1 MNIINSARAT
11 DVTKTVHTEPY
22 DAISPENP
30 KLSQAGK
37 TILITGG
44 GTTIGNAIGRSFV
57 RSSAETV
64 IIIGRRPEVLQE
76 GARRLEQEAKTT
88 GTHTKIIHRQ
98 LDIGDFSAFLV
109 NVSSTITHSYM
120 QPATTKHA
128 AYAFQ
133 KSCGTMLFQMVAK
146 DTPVDEM
153 QIASM
158 HPGLLWQ
165 EEWVKMGFK
174 DDVGFDNIALLGN
187 FAVWLATPN
196 AAFLHGRFAWASWDV
211 NELSEGPLRKRI
223 DEDPYY
229 LKMTLVLS
237 SVKDEIYYYQSFIF
251 AMVHCNFQRP
261 CQSLNMRS
269 PGFIKHQLDNHDHT
283 GWPRLFHN
291 RTLGIIAA
299 TAKKTKS
306 TWNGDYLLADGTI
319 WHSEVRLPRKPSY
332 ESYCVVSI
340 S

>member
-1 MNIINSARAT
+1 MYLLEKFHAQNT
-11 DVTKTVHTEPY
+11 
-22 DAISPENP
+22 
-30 KLSQAGK
+30 GK
-37 TILITGG
+37 
-44 GTTIGNAIGRSFV
+44 RRFV
-57 RSSAETV
+57 
-64 IIIGRRPEVLQE
+64 
-76 GARRLEQEAKTT
+76 
-88 GTHTKIIHRQ
+88 
-98 LDIGDFSAFLV
+98 V

-229 LKMTLVLS
+229 LKMT
-237 SVKDEIYYYQSFIF
+237 
-251 AMVHCNFQRP
+251 
-261 CQSLNMRS
+261 
-269 PGFIKHQLDNHDHT
+269 
-283 GWPRLFHN
+283 
-291 RTLGIIAA
+291 
-299 TAKKTKS
+299 
-306 TWNGDYLLADGTI
+306 
-319 WHSEVRLPRKPSY
+319 VRGA
-332 ESYCVVSI
+332 
-340 S
+340 

>member
-1 MNIINSARAT
+1 MDIINIARAT
-11 DVTKTVHTEPY
+11 DVTKTVHSEPY

-57 RSSAETV
+57 RASAETV
-64 IIIGRRPEVLQE
+64 IILGRRPEVLQE
-76 GARRLEQEAKTT
+76 GARRLEQEAKTA

-98 LDIGDFSAFLV
+98 LDIGDFSAVDAFWTQLASEGISVDVFVSNAAAFPELKPLLEIGTKVTWSQLNTNVHAPMYLLEKFHAQNTGKRRFVV

-146 DTPVDEM
+146 DTPVEEM

-174 DDVGFDNIALLGN
+174 DDVGFDNIALPGN

-229 LKMTLVLS
+229 LKMT
-237 SVKDEIYYYQSFIF
+237 IRG
-251 AMVHCNFQRP
+251 A
-261 CQSLNMRS
+261 
-269 PGFIKHQLDNHDHT
+269 
-283 GWPRLFHN
+283 
-291 RTLGIIAA
+291 
-299 TAKKTKS
+299 
-306 TWNGDYLLADGTI
+306 
-319 WHSEVRLPRKPSY
+319 
-332 ESYCVVSI
+332 
-340 S
+340 

>member
-1 MNIINSARAT
+1 M
-11 DVTKTVHTEPY
+11 Y
-22 DAISPENP
+22 
-30 KLSQAGK
+30 G
-37 TILITGG
+37 
-44 GTTIGNAIGRSFV
+44 
-57 RSSAETV
+57 
-64 IIIGRRPEVLQE
+64 RPEVLQE

-98 LDIGDFSAFLV
+98 LDIGDFSAFVV

-174 DDVGFDNIALLGN
+174 DDVGFDNIALPGN

-237 SVKDEIYYYQSFIF
+237 SEKDEICYYQSFIF
-251 AMVHCNFQRP
+251 AM
-261 CQSLNMRS
+261 
-269 PGFIKHQLDNHDHT
+269 
-283 GWPRLFHN
+283 
-291 RTLGIIAA
+291 GI
-299 TAKKTKS
+299 
-306 TWNGDYLLADGTI
+306 NYD
-319 WHSEVRLPRKPSY
+319 
-332 ESYCVVSI
+332 SI
-340 S
+340 SDKGCDGDDDERDDSDYEADDDDDDDCQTDEKHVDEYDRVETEVHPN